1 MIRLIAFDLDG
12 TLIDSRRDIAD
23 SANELLSQYGA
34 PPLTV
39 DAVVAMVG
47 EGARLL
53 ITRVLAAASVDAP
66 IDEALARFIEIYER
80 HLVAHTR
87 PYPGIPE
94 ALGELL
100 RRTKLAVLTN
110 KPRRAALEILDHF
123 DLLDLFVDVIGGD
136 GPQPRKPDPGG
147 LHALR
152 AQVNARPEE
161 TLVIGDS
168 WVDVETARQARA
180 RAGFVTWGFGAP
192 PPEGLRPNEFEIHH
206 PGELPGVLARL
217 NANGSHE
224 GNAWNVTI
232 EPAKSE

>member
-23 SANELLSQYGA
+23 SANELLSHYGA
-34 PPLTV
+34 PALTTE
-39 DAVVAMVG
+39 AVVAMVG

-53 ITRVLAAASVDAP
+53 ITRVLTAAKVDAP
-66 IDEALARFIEIYER
+66 VDEALARFIEIYER

-87 PYPGIPE
+87 LYPGIPE
-94 ALGELL
+94 ALGDLL
-100 RRTKLAVLTN
+100 RRSKLAVLTN

-123 DLLDLFVDVIGGD
+123 ELLDLFVDVIGGD
-136 GPQPRKPDPGG
+136 GPLPRKPDPGG
-147 LHALR
+147 LHSLR
-152 AQVNARPEE
+152 AQANARPEE

-168 WVDVETARQARA
+168 WVDVETARQGRA

-217 NANGSHE
+217 NANGSH
-224 GNAWNVTI
+224 VTG
-232 EPAKSE
+232 P